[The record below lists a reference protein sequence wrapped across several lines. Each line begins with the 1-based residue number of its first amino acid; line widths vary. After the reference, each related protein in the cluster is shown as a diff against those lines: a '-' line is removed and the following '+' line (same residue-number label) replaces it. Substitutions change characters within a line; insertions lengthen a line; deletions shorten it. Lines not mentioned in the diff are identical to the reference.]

1 MCVCV
6 CVQTINDALTFMIG
20 GFHTSGNFIV
30 WLLWYLATHPEV
42 QERVCEEL
50 ERETGGERG
59 DRLKAYA
66 MEVATNFNM

>member
-1 MCVCV
+1 
-6 CVQTINDALTFMIG
+6 MIG

-42 QERVCEEL
+42 QDQLREEL

-59 DRLKAYA
+59 DRLRDYA
-66 MEVATNFNM
+66 TAVSTTFST